1 MAYKDSLR
9 MFAER
14 FAAYVPFEKQL
25 RLYLQQDR
33 EPTYFKRAVKMHLNH
48 RFPCRRIGVG
58 GPQHWPPKSP
68 HLKPYIIIGMAA

>member
-1 MAYKDSLR
+1 

-33 EPTYFKRAVKMHLNH
+33 KPIYLKRAVKMHLNH

-68 HLKPYIIIGMAA
+68 HLKPCIIIGMAA